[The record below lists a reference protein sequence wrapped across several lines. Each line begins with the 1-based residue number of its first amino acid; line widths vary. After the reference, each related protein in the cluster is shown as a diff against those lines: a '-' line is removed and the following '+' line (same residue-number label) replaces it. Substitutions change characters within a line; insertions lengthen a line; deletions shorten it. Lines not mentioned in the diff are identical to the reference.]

1 MWYAC
6 RPLSI
11 ITRVPLCELAD
22 MMCHNFSMT
31 FLTIAYFAGLN
42 WRIREKKLSFDL
54 DSLRSHTLAM
64 SMCVCVWLRFV
75 ARARDNKMGE
85 ILPTK
90 IGQSTLLSRWS
101 TVCDHHFSVPKSCFG
116 FLSFSHDLS
125 QFCYFWTLNLVNC
138 VLNVCFPFIHWP
150 FWAIPWAEFR
160 QKKNGNWCRRKS
172 DMVRVTLMRCR
183 RSCTCVLCVRV
194 QQA

>member
-1 MWYAC
+1 MLVVHF
-6 RPLSI
+6 PLSLEYRCVNWQTWCVTI
-11 ITRVPLCELAD
+11 FPWHSLR
-22 MMCHNFSMT
+22 S
-31 FLTIAYFAGLN
+31 LTLPVWIGEYVK
-42 WRIREKKLSFDL
+42 KKLSFDL

-183 RSCTCVLCVRV
+183 RSCTCVLFVRV